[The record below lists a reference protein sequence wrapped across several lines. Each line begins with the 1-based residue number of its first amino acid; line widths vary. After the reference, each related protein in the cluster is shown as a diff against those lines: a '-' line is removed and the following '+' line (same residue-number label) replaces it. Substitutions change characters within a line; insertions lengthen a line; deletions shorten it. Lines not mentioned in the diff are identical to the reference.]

1 MGNRSVSRS
10 NHGRRVSRPTVVF
23 VASEAVPFAKTGGL
37 ADVTGALIKELAE
50 IGCRTILILP
60 KYQTISE
67 ELIRPTDLSIE
78 VPVGRS
84 PVTARIWEGRKSG
97 NTSVYLLD
105 IPPFFD
111 RGSLYGEKGLD
122 YPDNLA
128 RFAALNRG
136 ALELLKKL
144 RIRPH
149 IIHVHDWQ
157 TSLIPLYLKSLY
169 RRDSFFERT
178 RSVLTIHNLSY
189 QGRFNPDDMRFTGL
203 PRNYLSPRYFEYFDE
218 IRLLKGGIVSADW
231 ITTVSP
237 TYEDEIQTEEFGCG
251 IDGVIRTRAQNLTGI
266 LNGIDMKEWDPSR
279 DPFISSRYSV
289 ENLQGKNRCKRAL
302 LREMGLPLDTRRPL
316 ICLLSRLVEQKGIF
330 QAIGAMSYLLEA
342 GATWVV
348 LGEGDPSYELEMA
361 RLATS
366 HPDRIAI
373 RIGYDN
379 PLAHRIVA
387 GSDYLLMPSIFEP
400 CGLSQIYA
408 MRYGTIPVVRGV
420 GGLIDTVTDLTK
432 DPENGTGFVFHNT
445 TPQALMSAVHRAF
458 SVYRQPKIWPE
469 LRRRIMAQNFSWRQS
484 ALEYREIYREI
495 LTRPRT
501 PIHRAPHP

>member
-1 MGNRSVSRS
+1 MDRRNVSQGIRT
-10 NHGRRVSRPTVVF
+10 RRVSRPTVVF

-37 ADVTGALIKELAE
+37 ADVTGALVSEMAD
-50 IGCRTILILP
+50 IGCKSILIIP
-60 KYQTISE
+60 KYQSIPES
-67 ELIRPTDLSIE
+67 LIRPTDLSIE
-78 VPVGRS
+78 VPAGRR
-84 PVTARIWEGRKSG
+84 PVIARVWESRKNG
-97 NTSVYLLD
+97 NTSIYLLD
-105 IPPFFD
+105 IPAFFD
-111 RGSLYGEKGLD
+111 RRSLYGEKGLD

-169 RRDSFFERT
+169 RSDPFFERT

-189 QGRFNPDDMRFTGL
+189 QGQFRTQDMRFTGL
-203 PRNYLSPRYFEYFDE
+203 SKNYLSPRYLEYFGD

-237 TYEDEIQTEEFGCG
+237 TYEEEIQNAEFGCG
-251 IDGVIRTRAQNLTGI
+251 IDGVIRSRAGNMTGI

-279 DPFISSRYSV
+279 DPLIASRFSV
-289 ENLQGKNRCKRAL
+289 ENLQGKTHCKRAL
-302 LREMGLPLDTRRPL
+302 LRTMGLPTDTRRPL
-316 ICLLSRLVEQKGIF
+316 ICILSRLVEQKGII
-330 QAIGAMSYLLEA
+330 QAIEAMPWLIEA

-361 RLATS
+361 KLATA
-366 HPDRIAI
+366 HPDRIAV

-379 PLAHRIVA
+379 AMAHQIIA
-387 GSDYLLMPSIFEP
+387 GSDYLLMPSLFEP

-408 MRYGTIPVVRGV
+408 QRYGTIPVVRGV
-420 GGLIDTVTDLTK
+420 GGLVDTVSDFTRN
-432 DPENGTGFVFHNT
+432 PNRGTGFVFQST

-458 SVYRQPKIWPE
+458 SVYRQPKVWTG
-469 LRRRIMAQNFSWRQS
+469 LRRWVMSQDFSWRRS
-484 ALEYREIYREI
+484 ALEYLEIYQNI
-495 LTRPRT
+495 LAEPRS
-501 PIHRAPHP
+501 PIQRGPRA